1 MWITAELLSKNIL
14 KKFYPKKAE
23 WLIRQN
29 QPTKVYVKPSLKYHE
44 KEPRMNGKETI
55 ISQKESPG
63 QLAAAFSKPPL
74 PPLFGPLFVL
84 SMLEMLL
91 HTEKKNE

>member
-29 QPTKVYVKPSLKYHE
+29 QPTKVYHE
-44 KEPRMNGKETI
+44 KEPQMNGKETI